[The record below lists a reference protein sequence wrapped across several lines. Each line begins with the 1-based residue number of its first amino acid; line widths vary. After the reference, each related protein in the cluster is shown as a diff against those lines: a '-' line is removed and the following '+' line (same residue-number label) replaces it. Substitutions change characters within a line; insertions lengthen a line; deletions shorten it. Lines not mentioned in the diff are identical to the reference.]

1 MRSEPYSTFRE
12 NSLELVE
19 LSSTNTV
26 LYFSPNLMHHSL
38 ISALHL
44 ASAAAQ
50 TSTVSVLIT
59 HPECNITLTDIN
71 ELTAEDLALK
81 TDVRNIFVKYK
92 ENSKTQNVE
101 TALVACN

>member
-1 MRSEPYSTFRE
+1 
-12 NSLELVE
+12 
-19 LSSTNTV
+19 
-26 LYFSPNLMHHSL
+26 MHHSL

-44 ASAAAQ
+44 ASAAGQ

-81 TDVRNIFVKYK
+81 TDVRHIFAKYK
-92 ENSKTQNVE
+92 ENFKTQNVE
-101 TALVACN
+101 TTLLACT